1 MTRLNKVIL
10 SFAVS
15 AALGGCAV
23 TNDQNVSPTFDYN
36 TDVSIGLEAESIG
49 NYSLARDF
57 LEHALE
63 KDNAYRAE
71 VVFEHDPVLSD
82 ERRQE
87 ALEALSRIYYSTGDL
102 DSLYEHLHEY
112 WRVSDLAGI
121 PWISGQELQG
131 NYEYHLNWYCRLLD
145 DQERFSDAQACWAH
159 LGNATRAAASIRA
172 FEMQEVFGY

>member
-10 SFAVS
+10 AFAIP
-15 AALGGCAV
+15 AALSGCAV
-23 TNDQNVSPTFDYN
+23 TNDQNVSPSFSYN
-36 TDVSIGLEAESIG
+36 KDVSIGLEAESIG
-49 NYSLARDF
+49 NYSLARNF
-57 LEHALE
+57 LERALE
-63 KDNAYRAE
+63 EDNAYRGE
-71 VVFEHDPVLSD
+71 VVFEDNPVLSD
-82 ERRQE
+82 DSRRD
-87 ALEALSRIYYSTGDL
+87 ALEALSRIYYNTGDL

-121 PWISGQELQG
+121 PWVSEQELTG

-145 DQERFSDAQACWAH
+145 DQERFSDAQACWSQ